1 MAPTFDAKDVIAS
14 WGAGIDA
21 SNPNH
26 VGNTG
31 AWEYYSYLWDGLM
44 NCRPNKSG
52 RGQRCSWLCLGTA
65 VSSMTPLDRRDG
77 PALPGAAWP
86 SRFCYPFPVECGGK
100 RTLWRNIH
108 FAVRSWPSP

>member
-1 MAPTFDAKDVIAS
+1 MARPSMPTDVIAS

-44 NCRPNKSG
+44 N
-52 RGQRCSWLCLGTA
+52 A
-65 VSSMTPLDRRDG
+65 
-77 PALPGAAWP
+77 PA
-86 SRFCYPFPVECGGK
+86 E
-100 RTLWRNIH
+100 
-108 FAVRSWPSP
+108 